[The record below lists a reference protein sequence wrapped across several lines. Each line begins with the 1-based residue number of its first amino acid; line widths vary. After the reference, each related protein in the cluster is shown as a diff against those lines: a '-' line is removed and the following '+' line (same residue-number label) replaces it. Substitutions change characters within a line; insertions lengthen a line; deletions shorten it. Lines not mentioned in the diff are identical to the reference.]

1 MFRVI
6 GVCTANSQFICAEVR
21 MGVCMSI
28 KNLAIAVLVFGGFFA
43 VSAAAKS
50 IKGAA
55 AGVKKIS
62 AAEGF
67 TLLNENP
74 NITLV
79 DVRTPYEYAEGHI
92 PGAIV
97 IPNETIRSEKPKELP
112 DLNAKIV
119 VYCRSGARS
128 ADAAYKLSK
137 MGYTDITDLGGI
149 MSWKYKTVSGQQP
162 GTWKAE

>member
-1 MFRVI
+1 M
-6 GVCTANSQFICAEVR
+6 N
-21 MGVCMSI
+21 I
-28 KNLAIAVLVFGGFFA
+28 KTLLIAVLVFGGFFA

-50 IKGAA
+50 IRAA
-55 AGVKKIS
+55 ASGIKKIS

-67 TLLNENP
+67 ALLNENP
-74 NITLV
+74 NVTLV
-79 DVRTPYEYAEGHI
+79 DVRTLPEYADAHI
-92 PGAIV
+92 PGAIL
-97 IPNETIRSEKPKELP
+97 IPNETIRAERPKELP

-149 MSWKYKTVSGQQP
+149 MYWKYQTVSGQQK
-162 GTWKAE
+162 GTWKTK